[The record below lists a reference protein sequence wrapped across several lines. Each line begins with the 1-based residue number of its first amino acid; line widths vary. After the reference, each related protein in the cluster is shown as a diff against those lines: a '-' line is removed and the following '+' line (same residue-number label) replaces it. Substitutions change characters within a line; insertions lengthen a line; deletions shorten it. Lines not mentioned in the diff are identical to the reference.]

1 MHHPHSYNQSF
12 LYPFVLFPPFF
23 SLSLSFISFT
33 FSLFLPLF
41 LTPSHPTQPLS
52 ASLRRF
58 FFFPTLDLYSWS
70 NSMYTPGCRGNRR
83 RPHERVDEQKTQRPS
98 STERVRERE
107 MESERE
113 RERGR
118 EKENQI
124 SFLGEGFGV
133 CGK

>member
-1 MHHPHSYNQSF
+1 M
-12 LYPFVLFPPFF
+12 
-23 SLSLSFISFT
+23 
-33 FSLFLPLF
+33 
-41 LTPSHPTQPLS
+41 
-52 ASLRRF
+52 
-58 FFFPTLDLYSWS
+58 
-70 NSMYTPGCRGNRR
+70 
-83 RPHERVDEQKTQRPS
+83 DEQKTQRPS